1 MKINKVK
8 LEKYVNLK
16 QGLAINKQTNYLI
29 SDIKNEEFI
38 YPLLRIADMSEK
50 KFTKYVSKNVKSSV
64 LAMEEDI
71 IYTRTGQIGLAF
83 KGFKGVVHNN
93 SFIVNLINETEIN
106 KDYLFC
112 ILKSNFI
119 KNQVINMAKNSVQP
133 DLTHDMFKSL
143 VIPLPNKAIQ
153 EKIAK
158 LYERLSLK
166 IELNNKIN
174 SELEAMAKTIY
185 DYWFLQF
192 EFPNEEGK
200 PYKSSGGKMVWNE
213 ELKREIPIIWKTGLL
228 THFIKDIKN
237 GDWGKE
243 IKEGNYNLKVNC
255 IRGTDLSSIHSYKN
269 SKLPLRYILQKN
281 KNKIL
286 EDGDMIIEI
295 SGGSPTQSTGRI
307 CYINLNILEKFD
319 NPLIASNFCKCISLK
334 NKKDIY
340 WFYNFWKKLYDNGVF
355 FSYEGKTTGI
365 KNLLFDSFYNNY
377 KIVIPDEEILEKYYI
392 SVKNLFEKIQKNSIE
407 NQELTS
413 LRDFLLPLLMNGQVG
428 FKEE

>member
-1 MKINKVK
+1 MKKIRLGDIAFFSKEKISSSKLKKENYINIECIKQD
-8 LEKYVNLK
+8 K
-16 QGLAINKQTNYLI
+16 QGI
-29 SDIKNEEFI
+29 SVSKYEMKNGI
-38 YPLLRIADMSEK
+38 
-50 KFTKYVSKNVKSSV
+50 FTKFEKNDVLIGNIRPYLKKIWLAEFEGGCNNDVLCFKPKKITSKYLYSILLQDSFFAYMMLGSKGTRMPRGDKKHLLDFPVNN
-64 LAMEEDI
+64 LNNTELIGELIYI
-71 IYTRTGQIGLAF
+71 IH
-83 KGFKGVVHNN
+83 KK
-93 SFIVNLINETEIN
+93 
-106 KDYLFC
+106 
-112 ILKSNFI
+112 
-119 KNQVINMAKNSVQP
+119 
-133 DLTHDMFKSL
+133 
-143 VIPLPNKAIQ
+143 IQ
-153 EKIAK
+153 
-158 LYERLSLK
+158 
-166 IELNNKIN
+166 LNNKIN

-213 ELKREIPIIWKTGLL
+213 ELEREIPIIWKTGLL

-365 KNLLFDSFYNNY
+365 KNLLFDSFCNNY

>member
-213 ELKREIPIIWKTGLL
+213 ELKREIPEGWEVKNLIDYCYL
-228 THFIKDIKN
+228 KN
-237 GDWGKE
+237 GINYNKE
-243 IKEGNYNLKVNC
+243 ETVGEKYKIINVRDISSSSLFVNSNLLDEICISPNIADKYLVNKNDILIARSGSPGQVRIISIKENMIFSGFIIKCEVKESKYKEYFIYVLKKIENLISTKSN
-255 IRGTDLSSIHSYKN
+255 GSI
-269 SKLPLRYILQKN
+269 
-281 KNKIL
+281 
-286 EDGDMIIEI
+286 
-295 SGGSPTQSTGRI
+295 
-307 CYINLNILEKFD
+307 
-319 NPLIASNFCKCISLK
+319 LK
-334 NKKDIY
+334 NI
-340 WFYNFWKKLYDNGVF
+340 NQESLNM
-355 FSYEGKTTGI
+355 
-365 KNLLFDSFYNNY
+365 L
-377 KIVIPDEEILEKYYI
+377 KIVIPNMEII
-392 SVKNLFEKIQKNSIE
+392 DNFNSKIVSIHKKIENIMEE

-413 LRDFLLPLLMNGQVG
+413 LRDFLLPLLMNGQIG